1 MNINRKIATGALSII
16 VACTGVAGLT
26 APAMATVGNGG
37 YARAARN
44 LTWPMHITPQA
55 MGVMLVPKSDVLS
68 TESGWFTTTGGNTD
82 TPTHLPQMVPAGM
95 HVDC

>member
-26 APAMATVGNGG
+26 APAMATVGNGS

-44 LTWPMHITPQA
+44 LTWADAYNTA
-55 MGVMLVPKSDVLS
+55 GNGVMLVPKSDVLS